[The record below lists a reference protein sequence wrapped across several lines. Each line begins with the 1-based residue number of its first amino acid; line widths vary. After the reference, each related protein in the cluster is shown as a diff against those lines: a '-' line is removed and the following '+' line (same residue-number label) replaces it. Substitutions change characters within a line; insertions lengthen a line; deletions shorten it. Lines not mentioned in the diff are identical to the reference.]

1 MFYKGLIDERNV
13 LMRRNAISILLIYLL
28 AYLMTG
34 CDRQPGG
41 EPKKTSIAFVA
52 GAATDF
58 WTFARAGCKKA
69 EHVLGSVSVEF
80 RFTPGGTAVEQKRV
94 IDDLMVKG
102 ISGMIVTPL
111 DPLNQAMLIDQ
122 VASQIPVIITD
133 SDIPGSKRICY
144 IGTDNVLAGREA
156 GKLIK
161 ELLPNGGQIVM
172 FVGKIDA
179 QNAKERIEGVEAELQ
194 GTTIRILDIRT
205 DDIDRI
211 RAKANVN
218 DVLVKYSD
226 VDCLVGLWSY
236 NGPMILAAVKD
247 AGKLGQVHI
256 VAFDE
261 EQDVLNGVKDGYIY
275 GTIVQQPFEFGY
287 QSVCMLS
294 RYLQGDK
301 TVIPPDGKI
310 VIPTSVI
317 KQPQAEEFIQTI
329 QSLRAT
335 Q

>member
-1 MFYKGLIDERNV
+1 MRSFFSGL
-13 LMRRNAISILLIYLL
+13 LCLSLILFCLC
-28 AYLMTG
+28 G
-34 CDRQPGG
+34 CEKHSGDSSQA
-41 EPKKTSIAFVA
+41 TTVAFVA

-58 WTFARAGCKKA
+58 WTFTRAGCEKA
-69 EHVLGSVSVEF
+69 ERELESVSVEF
-80 RFTPGGTAVEQKRV
+80 RFTSGGTAVEQKRV
-94 IDDLMVKG
+94 IDDLLVKG

-111 DPLNQAMLIDQ
+111 DPDNQAMMIDR

-133 SDIPGSKRICY
+133 SDIPGSDRICY
-144 IGTDNVLAGREA
+144 IGTDNVSAGREA
-156 GKLIK
+156 GNLIK
-161 ELLPNGGQIVM
+161 ELLPDGGEIVM
-172 FVGKIDA
+172 FVGKVDA
-179 QNAKERIEGVEAELQ
+179 QNAKERIQGVREELEGTDIQ
-194 GTTIRILDIRT
+194 ILDIRT

-218 DVLVKYSD
+218 DVLVKYPD

-247 AGKLGQVHI
+247 AGKLGQVDI

-261 EQDVLNGVKDGYIY
+261 EEDVLNGVKDGYIY

-287 QSVCMLS
+287 QSVHVLAS
-294 RYLQGDK
+294 YLQGDK

-317 KQPQAEEFIQTI
+317 KQEQAEAFIQKI
-329 QSLRAT
+329 RSLRSSK
-335 Q
+335 